1 MSSETLFRKAVKLAF
16 LLAVPVLALSLCACN
31 TTKVDVQKER
41 ASFLLTQPILLVM
54 PVSGLPS
61 SERLCSSLG
70 SYFSVEVPKRVKG
83 NVIYT
88 SNVQG
93 LKDLAS
99 FSNIVKNG
107 ELNGNEAASMA
118 KTIGCQSA
126 IVVQILEFKQYPPF
140 KMVVEM
146 LWVDAE
152 TGNIVGK
159 VYNDVD
165 ASDTQVNY
173 RYRCFSG
180 QGPLKELYE
189 EFSYSE
195 DLFKTASLSPEK
207 FKLFVAAFTSN
218 VMFKTA
224 EDSSWQYWRIF

>member
-1 MSSETLFRKAVKLAF
+1 MKTEGIFLKAARLPAFLFVAALAF
-16 LLAVPVLALSLCACN
+16 GLCSCN
-31 TTKVDVQKER
+31 STKIDIQKER
-41 ASFLLTQPILLVM
+41 SAFLLTQPMLLIM
-54 PVSGLPS
+54 PISGLSS
-61 SERLCSSLG
+61 SEKTCETLG

-83 NVIYT
+83 NVIY
-88 SNVQG
+88 SRNVPG
-93 LKDLAS
+93 LKDLSTWA
-99 FSNIVKNG
+99 NMVKNG
-107 ELNGNEAASMA
+107 ELNCNEAAAMA

-126 IVVQILEFKQYPPF
+126 IVVQVLEFKQYPPF
-140 KMVVEM
+140 KMVVVM
-146 LWVDAE
+146 HWIDAD

-180 QGPLKELYE
+180 QGPLKEIYE
-189 EFSYSE
+189 EFNFSE
-195 DLFKTASLSPEK
+195 DLFQTASLMPEK

-224 EDSSWQYWRIF
+224 EDASWQFWRIF